1 MDSNKRSERL
11 RNLSPEKRARLL
23 QSLQQAATARDATA
37 RIPHDPQP
45 GPAPLSFAQERL
57 WFLDQLE
64 GGSAAYNDRV
74 VLRLSGSLNQ
84 AALEQALTQVIE
96 RHEPLRT
103 VFSVVADRAAQVVL
117 PAWRV
122 ELSPT
127 DLRALP
133 ASEQDAE
140 IRRIVTAEVQQSFDL
155 ARGPLLSF
163 RLFQLADELHVLL
176 FVIHHI
182 VNDGWSFGVFV
193 REIAAIYTALAAGKP
208 ADLPALPISYIDYTR
223 WQRKRM
229 AGPTGQEQLAYWKTQ
244 LSADL
249 PPLDLPTD
257 RPRPAVQSFR
267 GGHCYRTL
275 PPELVQALQAL
286 SRQEDATLFMTLLA
300 AFNVLLW
307 RYSGQDD
314 LLVGSPI
321 ANRTQVETEPL
332 IGCFVNTLVLRS
344 DLSGNPSFREL
355 LGRVRATTLGAY
367 AHQDVPFEHVVA
379 ELHPQRDLGRNPLFQ
394 VMFILQNAPM
404 DALELPGLRIEPM
417 LIESERAIFDLTLV
431 THDTAQGLELALE
444 YNADLWDVAT
454 MERLLQ
460 QFGTLLAGI
469 AEYPQQSLADLPLL
483 TDTEQQQILVEWNA
497 SARDYLL
504 DQPFT
509 QLFEAQVARTPEAV
523 AIVCERQSISYAE
536 LNRRANRWARQLVA
550 LGVESGVLV
559 GLLMDRGIDFIAAIL
574 AIFKAGGAFVPLVPR
589 DPPARHALV
598 LQQSSSPVVL
608 LTADFEPLLAES
620 LQALPEAERPH
631 ALVIERVPE
640 LPDAE
645 ENLPVRSRPRDLAY
659 VMYTSGSTGL
669 PKGAM
674 VEQVGM
680 LNHMYGKMHDT
691 GMTAADTLAQ
701 TGPQSFNIVVWQCIA
716 PLLLGGRVVV
726 LRDQIALD
734 PRRLLLELE
743 RQAVT
748 VVELVPAMIRAML
761 HEGEQLA
768 AEQPRLSRLRWM
780 IPTGDALTAELVRF
794 WFRHYPAIP
803 LLNTYGS
810 TECSDDQCHWPIHAA
825 PPLDY
830 PLPIMPI
837 GRPIGN
843 MQAYCLDARMRPVPV
858 GVIGELYLGG
868 IGVGRGYI
876 NDPDR
881 TAGAFVPDPFA
892 QGIPVEPGRRL
903 YRTRDRGRYL
913 PDGTLE
919 FLGRR
924 DMMIKIRGLRIE
936 PGEIEAVLAK
946 HPAVRAVVVVAR
958 PDASG
963 EPQLVAYIVEEQKNK
978 RTKEQEHKD
987 AAKNSPPSPIAMG
1000 EGGRGDEGL
1009 PAHLGEGLRS
1019 YLRKHLPEYMIPAQF
1034 VFLPALPINANGKVD
1049 RNALPTPEFA
1059 AQPTEVAAPRTPIQE
1074 ALAAIWSQVLG
1085 VEQIGVHTSF
1095 FALGGHSLLA
1105 YQTIAR
1111 VREAF
1116 GIELSVRAIFESPT
1130 IATLAERITQA
1141 QGERSG
1147 LVLPP
1152 LTHTV
1157 HGDTAPP
1164 SFAQERFWLLAHLDP
1179 ASPVYNVPFQVRL
1192 DGALDPAALQHAL
1205 DEIVRRHAV
1214 LRTTLQ
1220 LVNGELL
1227 QVIAPDGSCPLALHD
1242 LGDLPQTQQATR
1254 AAALT
1259 DEFVRQSFD
1268 LGRGPLLR
1276 VALLRL
1282 SSTQHLLL
1290 LNAHHAVFDGWSL
1303 GVFTREIL
1311 AAYHGQAQP
1320 ELPVQ
1325 YADYAAWQ
1333 RQWLQAD
1340 GSGTALEAQLD
1351 YWRQQLAGAPS
1362 LVLPIDHQPADLSTS
1377 GAAIESFVLG
1387 RELTQGLHELCRAAG
1402 VTPFM
1407 ALLAGFQTLLHRYSE
1422 QTDLSIGIDT
1432 ANRSAIQT
1440 EDLIGCFIN
1449 LLVIRAD
1456 LGGDPSVRELLGRV
1470 RAVTLAAYAHQDV
1483 PFELVVKAL
1492 QPDRSQRTPL
1502 FQTLFSL
1509 QNMPGA
1515 ELEVPGL
1522 SATETPLG
1530 TGVAKYDLILMLGP
1544 DGDQLQGVFEYNTA
1558 LFEAATIRRLVAQFQ
1573 RLLAAMIATPEAP
1586 ISTLPLLTTADL
1598 QTILIDLNTPRTFAL
1613 DQPVHQLIEAQ
1624 VLAHPEAVAARHG
1637 SQAISYAELNA
1648 RANQLAHWVR
1658 LHVPPQAAVGVLG
1671 ERGLDLLR
1679 VLLATLKSGH
1689 TYIPLTPDYPDARL
1703 ESIIA
1708 DSGIAL
1714 LITESS
1720 LLDRAQRVAQAA
1732 AQLPQ
1737 ICCWDAAPAGSGVAG
1752 AVEYAGQPQHNLGIA
1767 IYPQQVANVFYTS
1780 GSTGRPKGVMVEQIG
1795 MLNHLSAKIDLLD
1808 LDRNSRVA
1816 QTASQGFDIS
1826 IWQFLAPLMVGGQVV
1841 IYDTE
1846 TVLDARA
1853 LLPAMQRDGITILE
1867 TVPTLLSAMLAELA
1881 AGHVSATLPD
1891 LRYLISNAETLP
1903 VTLSRDWLLRFPHV
1917 PLLNTYG
1924 ATECSDD
1931 TTHVVLRAPIAEDA
1945 LRVPVGRPI
1954 PGFAIYVLDRHLAPV
1969 PIGAVGQIAM
1979 AGVGVGQ
1986 GYLGA
1991 PEQTARVFVPNP
2003 FTQGIAFVPGS
2014 RLYLTGDQ
2022 GRWNA
2027 DGQLEFIDRLDRQ
2040 VKVRGYRIELAEIEA
2055 VLSQHPQLRDVAVV
2069 IQEPPTGP
2077 QIVAFVVENGEQ
2089 RTENQEQAEATIP
2102 PCLSQP
2108 SQKLGEVWGRGL
2120 GGEGLSSAL
2129 RQYASARL
2137 PHYMVPSAF
2146 VPLASLPINT
2156 NGKVDRRALATLRIG
2171 VETHSD
2177 AEFIGP
2183 RTPIEQQLA
2192 RIWSEV
2198 LHVDAIGVYDNF
2210 FALGGDSLLVIEVVR
2225 RAGEVGLH
2233 LTSRVLLQNQTI
2245 AELAPLIGS
2254 IPEVPAEQGLVTG
2267 PLPFTPNQAISFLT
2281 HDPDRHIWNISELFE
2296 VEPGL
2301 NPTLLEQAA
2310 QALVVHHDGLRV
2322 CSVQEPSGWRQFIAP
2337 PSQASPFTYLDLSA
2351 VPEAERRAAI
2361 EAAAAQ
2367 LQGSFNLQTGPLLRV
2382 ALFDLGPA
2390 VAARLMVLTHHTVS
2404 DRYSSEVLWED
2415 LNIAYDQLRQGQ
2427 AVQLPPKS
2435 SSLLAFSERLNVYA
2449 QSGALDHELPYWLAE
2464 PRTRVRPLPVDHAGG
2479 RHTGADARSLPVA
2492 LSGEDTALLQ
2502 ARYGGVERVQI
2513 IDVLLTALLQ
2523 SLTPWTGTDEL
2534 LIDLEH
2540 HGRDTIFEDIDL
2552 SRTVGWLNYRTPV
2565 LLSLAH
2571 PDDPAAALQSIS
2583 AQRRAV
2589 PNRGLGHGLLRYL
2602 RGDEQIMGRLAALH
2616 DPEIL
2621 FNFQGIYLHKDR
2633 ANVFGAR
2640 PAAEFKGLSY
2650 SMVTHRQH
2658 QLLIDGQIVG
2668 GQLHLVWTYG
2678 ESVYRRETVE
2688 ALVQAFMAALR
2699 DLIHIEE
2706 SPGFQAPQTPVE
2718 ESLAQI
2724 WADVL
2729 GLPVVSTRS
2738 DFYALGGTDALADQI
2753 VRQAQAL
2760 FAVELSVEQ
2769 LLAVPT
2775 VEAAA
2780 LAIEFAVLDQIEEVD
2795 EE

>member
-84 AALEQALTQVIE
+84 AALEQALTQVIA

-103 VFSVVADRAAQVVL
+103 VFSVVEDRAAQVVL

-122 ELSPT
+122 ELAPT

-133 ASEQDAE
+133 TADQDVE

-163 RLFQLADELHVLL
+163 RLFQLADDLHVLL

-193 REIAAIYTALAAGKP
+193 REIAALYTALTAGQS
-208 ADLPALPISYIDYTR
+208 ANLPALPISYIDYTR

-275 PPELVQALQAL
+275 PPELAQALQAL

-307 RYSGQDD
+307 RYSGQSD

-355 LGRVRATTLGAY
+355 LGRVRATTLAAY

-404 DALELPGLRIEPM
+404 DALELPGLRIELM

-444 YNADLWDVAT
+444 YNADLWDAAT

-469 AEYPQQSLADLPLL
+469 AEHPQQSLADLPLL
-483 TDTEQQQILVEWNA
+483 TDAEQQQILVEWNA

-509 QLFEAQVARTPEAV
+509 QLFEAQVARTPEAI
-523 AIVCERQSISYAE
+523 AIVCEDQSINYDQ

-559 GLLMDRGIDFIAAIL
+559 GLLMDRGIDFITAIL

-598 LQQSSSPVVL
+598 LQQSNSPVVL
-608 LTADFEPLLAES
+608 LTSDFEPLLVES
-620 LQALPEAERPH
+620 LQALPEAARPH
-631 ALVIERVPE
+631 ALVVERVPE
-640 LPDAE
+640 LPSAD
-645 ENLPVRSRPRDLAY
+645 ENLPVRGQSRDLAY

-691 GMTAADTLAQ
+691 GMTAADALAQ

-726 LRDQIALD
+726 LRDQVALD

-768 AEQPRLSRLRWM
+768 AEQPRLARLRWM

-892 QGIPVEPGRRL
+892 QGIPAEPGRRL
-903 YRTRDRGRYL
+903 YRTRDRGRYDT
-913 PDGTLE
+913 DGTLE

-946 HPAVRAVVVVAR
+946 HPAVRSVVVVAR
-958 PDASG
+958 PDAAG
-963 EPQLVAYIVEEQKNK
+963 EPQLVAYVVENLEP
-978 RTKEQEHKD
+978 RTKNLE
-987 AAKNSPPSPIAMG
+987 
-1000 EGGRGDEGL
+1000 DEGEAGSRFL
-1009 PAHLGEGLRS
+1009 VLGSADLRQHVGQS
-1019 YLRKHLPEYMIPAQF
+1019 LPEYMIPAQF

-1049 RNALPTPEFA
+1049 RNALPTPEFET
-1059 AQPTEVAAPRTPIQE
+1059 QPTEVAAPRTPIQE

-1116 GIELSVRAIFESPT
+1116 GIELSVRAIFEAPT

-1157 HGDTAPP
+1157 HGNTAPP
-1164 SFAQERFWLLAHLDP
+1164 SFAQERFWLLAQLDP

-1192 DGALDPAALQHAL
+1192 DGVLDPAALQHAL

-1220 LVNGELL
+1220 LVAGELL

-1242 LGDLPQTQQATR
+1242 LSDLPATQQTTR

-1259 DEFVRQSFD
+1259 DEFVRQPFD

-1282 SSTQHLLL
+1282 SPTQHLLL

-1311 AAYHGQAQP
+1311 AAYHGQTQP

-1325 YADYAAWQ
+1325 YADYSAWQ
-1333 RQWLQAD
+1333 RQWLQSD

-1351 YWRQQLAGAPS
+1351 YWRQQLAGAPP
-1362 LVLPIDHQPADLSTS
+1362 LILPIDHQPADLSTG

-1387 RELTQGLHELCRAAG
+1387 HDLTQGLHELCRAAG

-1573 RLLAAMIATPEAP
+1573 RLLAAMIATPDAP
-1586 ISTLPLLTTADL
+1586 ISRLPLLTTADL

-1624 VLAHPEAVAARHG
+1624 ALAHPDAVVARHG
-1637 SQAISYAELNA
+1637 SQSISYAELNA
-1648 RANQLAHWVR
+1648 RANQLAHWLR

-1714 LITESS
+1714 LIAESS

-1732 AQLPQ
+1732 AQPPQ
-1737 ICCWDAAPAGSGVAG
+1737 ICCWNAAPVGSGIAG
-1752 AVEYAGQPQHNLGIA
+1752 AAEYAHQPQHNLDIA
-1767 IYPQQVANVFYTS
+1767 IHPQQVANVFYTS

-1795 MLNHLSAKIDLLD
+1795 MLNHLSAKIELLE

-1853 LLPAMQRDGITILE
+1853 LLPAMQRDNITILE

-1903 VTLSRDWLLRFPHV
+1903 VALSRDWLLRFPHV

-1931 TTHVVLRAPIAEDA
+1931 TTHVVLCAPLAEDA
-1945 LRVPVGRPI
+1945 LRVPVGTPI
-1954 PGFAIYVLDRHLAPV
+1954 PGFAIYVLDRYLAPV

-2003 FTQGIAFVPGS
+2003 FTQGVAFAPGS

-2055 VLSQHPQLRDVAVV
+2055 VLSQYPQLRDVAVV
-2069 IQEPPTGP
+2069 IQEPPTGL
-2077 QIVAFVVENGEQ
+2077 QIVAFVVPKENLEP
-2089 RTENQEQAEATIP
+2089 RTQNLEDSTDP
-2102 PCLSQP
+2102 GSKFLV
-2108 SQKLGEVWGRGL
+2108 LG
-2120 GGEGLSSAL
+2120 SADL

-2198 LHVDAIGVYDNF
+2198 LHVDAIGVHDNF

-2225 RAGEVGLH
+2225 RAGEARLH

-2301 NPTLLEQAA
+2301 DATLLEQAA

-2322 CSVQEPSGWRQFIAP
+2322 CSVQEPTGWRQFIAP
-2337 PSQASPFTYLDLSA
+2337 PSVASPFTYLDLSS

-2382 ALFDLGPA
+2382 ALMDLGPGA
-2390 VAARLMVLTHHTVS
+2390 AARLMVLTHHTVS

-2449 QSGALDHELPYWLAE
+2449 QSGALDQELPYWLAE

-2502 ARYGGVERVQI
+2502 SRYGGVEHVQI

-2571 PDDPAAALQSIS
+2571 PDDPAATLQSIS

-2602 RGDEQIMGRLAALH
+2602 RGEEQIMGRLAALR

-2688 ALVQAFMAALR
+2688 ALVQAFMAALH

-2706 SPGFQAPQTPVE
+2706 SAGFQAPQTPVE

-2738 DFYALGGTDALADQI
+2738 DFYALGGTGALAEQI
-2753 VRQAQAL
+2753 VQQAQSL